1 MNEQNN
7 YTYIKTIK
15 ELKQYIGKII
25 VCYYYRDH
33 QKESM
38 NDEVFDID
46 NKNRQIQFMWMF
58 KLIKIQDNV
67 ITSFDV
73 ATPSVRHHTL
83 ISRNAIRLYQYDPLE
98 REESKK
104 PTIMYPYYNG
114 NADTEASAQ
123 SYVRLAT
130 PQEIKLYLKLNRKK
144 RIYGHN

>member
-7 YTYIKTIK
+7 YTYIKTIG

-25 VCYYYRDH
+25 VCYYYVDYQR
-33 QKESM
+33 ESI
-38 NDEVFDID
+38 NDEVFDPD

-67 ITSFDV
+67 TR
-73 ATPSVRHHTL
+73 PSVRHHIL

>member
-25 VCYYYRDH
+25 VCYYYIDH

-38 NDEVFDID
+38 NDEVFDPD

-67 ITSFDV
+67 T
-73 ATPSVRHHTL
+73 TPSVRHHIL
-83 ISRNAIRLYQYDPLE
+83 ITRNAIRLYQYDPLG

-104 PTIMYPYYNG
+104 PTIMYPSCNV
-114 NADTEASAQ
+114 DTEASAQ

-130 PQEIKLYLKLNRKK
+130 PQEIKIYLKLNRKK

>member
-7 YTYIKTIK
+7 YTYIKTIE

-25 VCYYYRDH
+25 VCYYYTDYQR
-33 QKESM
+33 ETI
-38 NDEVFDID
+38 NDWVFDPD

-67 ITSFDV
+67 TR
-73 ATPSVRHHTL
+73 PSVRHHIL
-83 ISRNAIRLYQYDPLE
+83 ISRNAIRLYQYDPLGQ
-98 REESKK
+98 EESKK